1 LSVLCALAALVSCGG
16 STSGS
21 QLRVLQASPNQPTTV
36 NILFDNNTISSNLS
50 YASNTGYL
58 SVGSGAH
65 TFSVTQTGSPTPFI
79 SQSITLGTDS
89 ETTIILSNFAANV
102 TAEIY
107 ADNNVAP
114 PSGEFSIRVINSSPT
129 MGACDVYIVPAG
141 TSLGGTSPNYSSLLF
156 EQATTYLP
164 FAAGSYEIY
173 LTAPNT
179 KSVYVDTGQISFT
192 AGQNRTIVAL
202 NQSASGGFTSV
213 TLADLN

>member
-1 LSVLCALAALVSCGG
+1 
-16 STSGS
+16 
-21 QLRVLQASPNQPTTV
+21 
-36 NILFDNNTISSNLS
+36 
-50 YASNTGYL
+50 
-58 SVGSGAH
+58 
-65 TFSVTQTGSPTPFI
+65 
-79 SQSITLGTDS
+79 
-89 ETTIILSNFAANV
+89 
-102 TAEIY
+102 
-107 ADNNVAP
+107 
-114 PSGEFSIRVINSSPT
+114 
-129 MGACDVYIVPAG
+129 
-141 TSLGGTSPNYSSLLF
+141 LLF